1 MQKVEKMKNDNQIF
15 LQSLRQFSD
24 GGSYAELEIKNMAA
38 EIRTLEL
45 NTEANVIKA
54 GMSLKQK
61 GKECCTEA
69 LKHLKIC
76 LREYVITRK
85 ENV

>member
-1 MQKVEKMKNDNQIF
+1 
-15 LQSLRQFSD
+15 
-24 GGSYAELEIKNMAA
+24 MAA

-85 ENV
+85 EDV